1 MGRDVSANIISEID
15 EHVFSTIKV
24 ENDIVK
30 EYTVTQ
36 IISEEEMHE
45 IKKVI
50 AKELEKFLKG
60 DTEMWQKLNK

>member
-24 ENDIVK
+24 ENDIVT

-36 IISEEEMHE
+36 IISEEEMHV
-45 IKKVI
+45 IKKVF
-50 AKELEKFLKG
+50 ARELKKFLKD
-60 DTEMWQKLNK
+60 DTEM